1 MATGR
6 STTAG
11 ASVVEASEA
20 VTELLHAALPTEA
33 AKVKRAARERR
44 RRESAEGRGA
54 SAEAKAA
61 PQKGH
66 AASST
71 LT

>member
-1 MATGR
+1 V
-6 STTAG
+6 SAG
-11 ASVVEASEA
+11 AASVL
-20 VTELLHAALPTEA
+20 VTVLLQAALPTEA

-54 SAEAKAA
+54 SAAAKEA